1 MHSIF
6 DKMTGSPVI
15 LCTGGIGS
23 GKSYVVRI
31 FNSLGI
37 PSYDC
42 DARVKAL
49 YDEDPILAS
58 AVDKAAGGGLMEDG
72 RLDRKK
78 LAAVIFSRRN
88 VLEAVEALVHPVLLR
103 DFSQWRSRH
112 YGPVVIESAILLEKP
127 ALASVPDVVVSV
139 TAPLEIRVRRV
150 MERDLVT
157 REEVLGRMANQMGE
171 EERIA
176 ASDYVVKNDG
186 KTALLPQ
193 IVNILKGINNNYE
206 NGKDRS

>member
-1 MHSIF
+1 
-6 DKMTGSPVI
+6 MTGSPVI

-23 GKSYVVRI
+23 GKSFVVKI
-31 FNSLGI
+31 FNILGV

-49 YDEDPILAS
+49 YDEEPALAS

-78 LAAVIFSRRN
+78 LAAVIFSRRDI
-88 VLEAVEALVHPVLLR
+88 LEAVEALVHPVLLR
-103 DFSQWRSRH
+103 DFSQWRSH
-112 YGPVVIESAILLEKP
+112 HSGPVVIESAILLEKP

-150 MERDLVT
+150 MERDSAS
-157 REEVLGRMANQMGE
+157 RKEVLGRIANQMSE
-171 EERIA
+171 KERVA
-176 ASDYVVKNDG
+176 ASDFVVKNDG
-186 KTALLPQ
+186 NAALLPQ
-193 IVNILKGINNNYE
+193 IVNILKEIRNV
-206 NGKDRS
+206 KK

>member
-6 DKMTGSPVI
+6 SKMTGGPVI

-23 GKSYVVRI
+23 GKSCAVRI
-31 FNSLGI
+31 FNALGV

-49 YDEDPILAS
+49 YDEDSDLAS

-72 RLDRKK
+72 RLDRKR
-78 LAAVIFSRRN
+78 LAAVIFGSRDA
-88 VLEAVEALVHPVLLR
+88 LEAVETLVHPVLLR
-103 DFSQWRSRH
+103 DFSQWRSRQS
-112 YGPVVIESAILLEKP
+112 GPVVIESAILLEKP
-127 ALASVPDVVVSV
+127 ALASVPDVVVTV
-139 TAPLEIRVRRV
+139 TAPLEIRVCRV
-150 MERDLVT
+150 MERDSAT
-157 REEVLGRMANQMGE
+157 RKEVLGRIANQMGE

-186 KTALLPQ
+186 KAALLPQ
-193 IVNILKGINNNYE
+193 IVNILKEINENYG